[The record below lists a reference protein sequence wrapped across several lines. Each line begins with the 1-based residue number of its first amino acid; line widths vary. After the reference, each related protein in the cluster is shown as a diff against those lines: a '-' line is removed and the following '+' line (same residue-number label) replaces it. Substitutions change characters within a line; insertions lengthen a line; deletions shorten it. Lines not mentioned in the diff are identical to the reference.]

1 MKYEQSRRRQRC
13 CPLLVGLALLAAA
26 AMSGAAAAA
35 PADAAAPRASE
46 QGVLRATLPNGLR
59 VILVRNTLAP
69 VVATSINYLVGSD
82 EAPEGFPGTA
92 HALEHMMFRG
102 SPGLS
107 ADQLAN
113 IGSVMGGNF
122 NANTRESLT
131 QYLFTVPAE
140 DLDVALHIEALRMQ
154 DLLASGADWE
164 QERGAIEQEVAQDL
178 SNPGYQLYEQLRA
191 AMFAGTAYAHD
202 ALGTRPS
209 FDRTTAQA
217 LRAFHATWYAPNN
230 AILVVVGDL
239 DPPATLERIKDLFGP
254 LAARSLPPLPQVA
267 LQAAHPATLRVS
279 TDQPTGSLLLAMRVP
294 GLHDPDFPALEVLAD
309 VLSSHRFEL
318 YGLVPE
324 GQAIEAGFALDPLP
338 QAGIAYAELS
348 FPQGTDPKALESRV
362 RRILGTVAR
371 QGVDPA
377 LVAAAKLQ
385 ERREAEFQKNSIA
398 GLASVWADAVA
409 LYGLRSPDEDLERI
423 EKVSVADVNRVA
435 RRYLD
440 LAHAVV
446 AVMTPQGT
454 GRPIP
459 GGGGFGGQENIA
471 LGEAQPTALP
481 DWAQSAL
488 ARLEVKPSSLQPTV
502 SVLPNG
508 LTLIVQPTS
517 VSDTISVYGHIRNR
531 AEVEAA
537 PAQQGIANV
546 LDQLLSYG
554 SEQLDRLQYQ
564 QALDAIGAE
573 EHAGTDFGIQVL
585 SGNFER
591 GVALL
596 ADNELHPALPRPA
609 LAVAANQ
616 YAQVVAA
623 RLHSPGYLTQ
633 RALRSGVFPADDPS
647 LREATPEGLRA
658 LSLEDVR
665 AYYHKV
671 YRPDLTSI
679 VVVGNVSPE
688 SARAVIG
695 RYFGGWT
702 AEGPKPDTDLPAVPD
717 NHAGTVAV
725 PDASRVQDYVVLA
738 HALSL
743 TRANPDYYALEL
755 GNAVLGGGF
764 YSTRLSIDLRK
775 KSGLVYGVG
784 STLQVGRTRGV
795 YLLNYA
801 CDPQNVSKAEGIAVQ
816 ELRNMQATPV
826 GAEELLRAK
835 ALLLRRIPLS
845 EASVDEIARGLLDRR
860 DLELPLDEP
869 AIAARRYIDLDA
881 AAVQA
886 AFRRWLR
893 PDDLVRVTQG
903 PAPQ

>member
-1 MKYEQSRRRQRC
+1 MKHDPTRPRQRRC
-13 CPLLVGLALLAAA
+13 MLFALALLASLT
-26 AMSGAAAAA
+26 MTGPAAAAA
-35 PADAAAPRASE
+35 AADAPAPASME
-46 QGVLRATLPNGLR
+46 PGVLRATLPNGLR

-82 EAPEGFPGTA
+82 EAPDGFPGTA

-102 SPGLS
+102 SPGLT
-107 ADQLAN
+107 ADQLAD

-140 DLDVALHIEALRMQ
+140 DLEVALHIEALRMQ
-154 DLLASGADWE
+154 DLLASSADWD

-191 AMFAGTAYAHD
+191 AMFAGTPYAHD

-209 FDRTTAQA
+209 FDHTTAQA
-217 LRAFHATWYAPNN
+217 LRDFHATWYAPNN

-239 DPPATLERIKDLFGP
+239 DPPATLARIEQLFGP
-254 LAARSLPPLPQVA
+254 LAARALPPLPRVV
-267 LQAAHPATLRVS
+267 LQPSHPAALRVA

-324 GQAIEAGFALDPLP
+324 GQAIEASFALDPLP

-348 FPQGTDPKALESRV
+348 FPQGTDPKALETRV
-362 RRILGTVAR
+362 RRILERVAR
-371 QGVDPA
+371 HGVDPE

-385 ERREAEFQKNSIA
+385 ERRETEFQKNSIS

-423 EKVSVADVNRVA
+423 QKVSVADVNRAA

-440 LAHAVV
+440 LAHAVA
-446 AVMTPQGT
+446 AVMIPQGT

-488 ARLEVKPSSLQPTV
+488 ARLEVKPSSLEPTV
-502 SVLPNG
+502 STLPNG

-517 VSDTISVYGHIRNR
+517 VSDTISVYGHVRNR

-537 PAQQGIANV
+537 PAQQGIADV
-546 LDQLLSYG
+546 LDQLLGYG
-554 SEQLDRLQYQ
+554 SEQLDRLQFE
-564 QALDAIGAE
+564 QALDGIGAE

-585 SGNFER
+585 SGDFER

-596 ADNELHPALPRPA
+596 ADNELHPALPRQA
-609 LAVAANQ
+609 LAVASNQ

-633 RALRSGVFPADDPS
+633 RALRAGIFPADDPS
-647 LREATPEGLRA
+647 LREATPEGLRG

-679 VVVGNVSPE
+679 VVVGNVSAE
-688 SARAVIG
+688 RARAVIG
-695 RYFGGWT
+695 QYFGGWM

-738 HALSL
+738 HAMSL
-743 TRANPDYYALEL
+743 RRADPDYYALEL

-764 YSTRLSIDLRK
+764 YSTRLSIELRK
-775 KSGLVYGVG
+775 NTGLVYGVG

-801 CDPQNVSKAEGIAVQ
+801 CDPQNVTKAEGIAVQ
-816 ELRNMQATPV
+816 ELRNMQASPV

-835 ALLLRRIPLS
+835 ALLLRRIPLGES
-845 EASVDEIARGLLDRR
+845 SVDEIARGLLDRR

-869 AIAARRYIDLDA
+869 ALAARRYIDLDA

>member
-1 MKYEQSRRRQRC
+1 MR
-13 CPLLVGLALLAAA
+13 LLGAAILVGASSAGL
-26 AMSGAAAAA
+26 GAATVPDPA
-35 PADAAAPRASE
+35 PAVSPE

-69 VVATSINYLVGSD
+69 VVATSIDYLVGSD
-82 EAPEGFPGTA
+82 EAPAGFPGTA

-107 ADQLAN
+107 ADQLAD

-154 DLLASGADWE
+154 GLLATSADWD

-191 AMFAGTAYAHD
+191 AMFAGTPYEHD

-209 FDRTTAQA
+209 FERTTAPM
-217 LRAFHATWYAPNN
+217 LRDFHATWYAPNN

-239 DPPATLERIKDLFGP
+239 DPPATLARIQELFGP
-254 LAARSLPPLPQVA
+254 IASKTLPPVPLVTPQPA
-267 LQAAHPATLRVS
+267 HRAALRVS

-294 GLHDPDFPALEVLAD
+294 GLHDPDIPALEVLTD
-309 VLSSHRFEL
+309 VLNSRRFAL
-318 YGLVPE
+318 YGLVPQ
-324 GQAIEAGFALDPLP
+324 GKAIEAGFALDPLP

-348 FPQGTDPKALESRV
+348 FPKGADSRALEVDVRAILSRFV
-362 RRILGTVAR
+362 RE
-371 QGVDPA
+371 GVDPD

-385 ERREAEFQKNSIA
+385 ERRETEFLKNSIA
-398 GLASVWADAVA
+398 GLASVWSEAVA
-409 LYGLRSPDEDLERI
+409 LYGLQSPDEDLERI

-440 LAHAVV
+440 LAHAVS
-446 AVMTPQGT
+446 AVMIPEGT
-454 GRPIP
+454 GRPIAGR
-459 GGGGFGGQENIA
+459 GGYGGQENIA
-471 LGEAQPTALP
+471 LGEAHPTALP

-488 ARLEVKPSSLQPTV
+488 ARLEVKPSTLQPVAST
-502 SVLPNG
+502 LANG
-508 LTLIVQPTS
+508 LTLLVQPTS
-517 VSDTISVYGHIRNR
+517 VSDTVSVYGHIRSR

-537 PAQQGIANV
+537 PSQQGIGNV
-546 LDQLLSYG
+546 LDQLLTYG
-554 SEQLDRLQYQ
+554 SERLDRLRFE

-573 EHAGTDFGIQVL
+573 ENAGTDFGVQVL
-585 SGNFER
+585 SADFER

-596 ADNELHPALPRPA
+596 ADNELHPALPGPA
-609 LAVAANQ
+609 LDVATTQ
-616 YAQVVAA
+616 YAQIVAA
-623 RLHSPGYLTQ
+623 RRRSSGYLAQ
-633 RALRSGVFPADDPS
+633 RALRGGIFPSDDPS
-647 LREATPEGLRA
+647 LREATPQGVRA
-658 LSLEDVR
+658 LRLEDLR
-665 AYYHKV
+665 SYYRKV

-679 VVVGNVSPE
+679 VVVGNVTPE
-688 SARAVIG
+688 RARAIIE
-695 RYFGGWT
+695 RYFGGWS
-702 AEGPKPDTDLPAVPD
+702 ASGPKPDTDLPAVPD
-717 NHAGTVAV
+717 NRRAQVAV
-725 PDASRVQDYVVLA
+725 PDISRVQDYVMLA
-738 HALSL
+738 HSMGL
-743 TRANPDYYALEL
+743 TRSNPDFYALEL
-755 GNAVLGGGF
+755 GNTVLGGGF

-775 KSGLVYGVG
+775 NSGLVYGVG

-801 CDPQNVSKAEGIAVQ
+801 CDPQNVSKAENIAVQ
-816 ELRNMQATPV
+816 EIRNMQSAPV
-826 GAEELLRAK
+826 GADELLRAK
-835 ALLLRRIPLS
+835 ALLLRRIPLGES
-845 EASVDEIARGLLDRR
+845 SVDEIAHGLLERR

-869 AIAARRYIDLDA
+869 AIAARRYIELDA